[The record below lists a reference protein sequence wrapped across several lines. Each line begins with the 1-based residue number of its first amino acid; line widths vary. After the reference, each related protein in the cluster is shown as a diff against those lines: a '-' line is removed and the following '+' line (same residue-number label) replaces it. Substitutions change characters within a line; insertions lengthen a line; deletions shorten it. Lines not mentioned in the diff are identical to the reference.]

1 MFNIVVSETD
11 ISAVK
16 SLSYQDRETL
26 KNAINSTKPS
36 NFLTAAKNGG
46 YVCPICG
53 NGSGKD
59 ATGVTPTLDNGVW
72 LYGCRRGDCLFNGDL
87 LKIIANVNNINKNNF
102 EGFCETL
109 AIGAQICRIN
119 VNNFNSFYDLHST
132 T

>member
-1 MFNIVVSETD
+1 MFNIIVSETD

-16 SLSYQDRETL
+16 SLSYKDREILTDP
-26 KNAINSTKPS
+26 N
-36 NFLTAAKNGG
+36 NFLTPAKNGG
-46 YVCPICG
+46 FVCPVCG

-59 ATGVTPTLDNGVW
+59 ATGVTPTLDNDVW
-72 LYGCRRGDCLFNGDL
+72 LYGCRRGDCLCNGDL
-87 LKIIANVNNINKNNF
+87 LKIIAKVNNINKNNF